1 MTTLSVFKRISVLA
15 ATSVIAVTVTTAKAS
30 ATTFYLGNGI
40 DLPEIKSSVSYT
52 EDGISLLATGTQN
65 SGASRNI
72 YQSTLGLGVTSRNSV
87 VTSVLSG
94 DNQINGGVTL
104 GETLNLTFSH
114 TVKLLSTTF
123 SRVGSNDSFKLLVDG
138 NHYISANIPGGNF
151 LDFDIS
157 KFTFTPSPTGNIFGF
172 SVTDGNDDYLVK
184 YVEVAK
190 VPEPASM
197 LGFLAFGA
205 MGAGSMIKRKQQ
217 QKTILK
223 A

>member
-1 MTTLSVFKRISVLA
+1 MTTLSVLKRISALA

-40 DLPEIKSSVSYT
+40 NLPEIKSSVSYT

-65 SGASRNI
+65 SGVSRNI
-72 YQSTLGLGVTSRNSV
+72 YQSTLGLGVTNSNSV
-87 VTSVLSG
+87 IGSVLSG
-94 DNQINGGVTL
+94 ENQINGGITL
-104 GETLNLTFSH
+104 GETLKLNFSH
-114 TVKLLSTTF
+114 TVKLLSATF
-123 SRVGSNDSFKLLVDG
+123 SRVGTNDSFKMLVDG
-138 NHYISANIPGGNF
+138 NQYISADIPDGNL
-151 LDFDIS
+151 LDLDIS
-157 KFTFTPSPTGNIFGF
+157 KFTFTPSPTGKIFGF

-217 QKTILK
+217 QKTMVE